1 MLRRLAFSTVVPS
14 SCFSNIARS
23 HMSHVT
29 LASSGHVVT
38 TGRPRCT
45 SAKTRTER
53 RYVTYLILGQP
64 VRSGV
69 EHRSSFF
76 QDPSTMRDAVQT
88 ASLRIQQ
95 HIQQGSAEDAALL
108 SATSYP
114 VSLRSGVLASTDVQT
129 QISGQDATF
138 PEISL
143 AVQRLK
149 NPDIRGTIN
158 IMARLIEQHGLLE
171 LQRVGI
177 VSQGKGVYSP
187 RRCCEAAWL
196 M

>member
-1 MLRRLAFSTVVPS
+1 
-14 SCFSNIARS
+14 
-23 HMSHVT
+23 
-29 LASSGHVVT
+29 
-38 TGRPRCT
+38 
-45 SAKTRTER
+45 
-53 RYVTYLILGQP
+53 
-64 VRSGV
+64 
-69 EHRSSFF
+69 
-76 QDPSTMRDAVQT
+76 MRDAVQT